1 MSRVRGHVTSPPQL
15 ELNTRTRRTTKTLLR
30 LKPSALHFFYLQR
43 RLHGSNGSARQRLG
57 LTLVPAV
64 SVTDAQEEHAGGQ
77 TSWQGQGHVAAEVC
91 STGRRS
97 RWLTADGSA
106 TLNNS
111 RPTVRTILPK
121 TFEEYFFKLLFKSL
135 CTFDYLGK
143 QFSKV

>member
-1 MSRVRGHVTSPPQL
+1 MRAHLTSPPQL
-15 ELNTRTRRTTKTLLR
+15 ELNAHSTTKTFLR
-30 LKPSALHFFYLQR
+30 LKPWGCVFYLQR
-43 RLHGSNGSARQRLG
+43 RLHRCNGSARQRLG

-111 RPTVRTILPK
+111 RPTARVILP
-121 TFEEYFFKLLFKSL
+121 T
-135 CTFDYLGK
+135 
-143 QFSKV
+143 